1 MIIIKKIF
9 IYIVV
14 ILLITVSIN
23 FLVKSRTGNFLI
35 IEIQRSYENQEDL
48 SENFKENYKSKLSHI
63 NDISNKEFIL
73 GYTDLNIYNNYEEAK
88 THFKE
93 VLNKRDRYTSKFALL
108 YSYGFMSELNMKN
121 GNIKKAIENARYG
134 FELLTP
140 KDYTN
145 YKVTLWNIFRP
156 VLTTKEGRELALNS
170 YNKIKEHENLLNKE
184 SKLYLYKRL
193 SNLNILTYRYVY
205 AIENNLELVVL
216 ASDMNRHADVN
227 RATIDLGVLAR
238 QLGEYET
245 ASKIISYCDNQ
256 KIKNIEE
263 RADLEIYKYINLAEI
278 EIILKDYTKA
288 NEYIN
293 NIDKYE
299 KYVIPEK
306 LDDIRA
312 LKYII
317 KSRIYTENNNLK
329 ESRKW
334 IDKAKGI
341 LDEDK
346 VVFYIDKNT
355 EYNIALG
362 ELEFKEHK
370 LSKAEDSFKR
380 ALKLAEDTQ
389 NGECIE
395 KSLKSLYN
403 IYGTRGDVTSQREYG
418 RKIVEFK
425 DVVNKHFAKTYYKNA
440 IYKYKEGIANKENK
454 NIKARN
460 LLLWI
465 LIIILITILFLFNIY
480 PRIVNMLNKSKIR
493 KYLIG
498 DKYILN
504 YQPIVNPKNNNIVGF
519 EALIRL
525 KLKNKIFM
533 PNNIIKDMEKSN
545 MLGEVSLWILNKI
558 LEDYKEISKIRDVI
572 DGFYISMN
580 ISLKEIEN
588 EYIIV
593 NLIEKLRNSG
603 IEEKSICIE
612 ITEDTYYQSQIR
624 VKNNIDKLRK
634 AGFLIALDDLGV
646 EYSNIAILE
655 RFKFDIIKLD
665 KYFIDDITNSDI
677 KRTVIDTADYLSY
690 TKNKTIVVEG
700 VEEKRQMEII
710 RNTVSN
716 KMYIQGYFY
725 SKPLILAELKTL
737 KIKKA

>member
-14 ILLITVSIN
+14 ILLITVSII

-121 GNIKKAIENARYG
+121 GNIKKAIENARDG

-293 NIDKYE
+293 NINKYE

-341 LDEDK
+341 LDEDR

-362 ELEFKEHK
+362 ELEFKEHN

-418 RKIVEFK
+418 MKIVEFK

-603 IEEKSICIE
+603 IEKKSICIE

>member
-9 IYIVV
+9 TYIVV

-48 SENFKENYKSKLSHI
+48 SENFKGNYKSKLSHI
-63 NDISNKEFIL
+63 NNVSNKEFIL

-121 GNIKKAIENARYG
+121 GNIKKAIENARDG

-145 YKVTLWNIFRP
+145 YKVTLWNVFRP

-170 YNKIKEHENLLNKE
+170 YNKIKKHENLLNKE

-193 SNLNILTYRYVY
+193 SNLNILAYRYVY

-216 ASDMNRHADVN
+216 ASDMNRYADVN

-256 KIKNIEE
+256 KIKNVEE

-278 EIILKDYTKA
+278 EIILKNYTKA

-334 IDKAKGI
+334 INKAKGI
-341 LDEDK
+341 LDKDK

-355 EYNIALG
+355 EYYIALG
-362 ELEFKEHK
+362 ELEFKEHN
-370 LSKAEDSFKR
+370 LSKAEESFKR

-403 IYGTRGDVTSQREYG
+403 IYGTRGDLTYQREYG
-418 RKIVEFK
+418 MKIVEFK

-558 LEDYKEISKIRDVI
+558 LEDYKEISEIKDVI

-624 VKNNIDKLRK
+624 VKNNIEKLRK

-646 EYSNIAILE
+646 EYSNVAILE
-655 RFKFDIIKLD
+655 KFKFDIIKLD
-665 KYFIDDITNSDI
+665 KYFIDGITNSDI

-700 VEEKRQMEII
+700 VEERPQMEII

-725 SKPLILAELKTL
+725 SKPLILSELKTL

>member
-1 MIIIKKIF
+1 M
-9 IYIVV
+9 

-35 IEIQRSYENQEDL
+35 IEIQRSYEDQEDL

-63 NDISNKEFIL
+63 NNISNKEFIL

-121 GNIKKAIENARYG
+121 GNIKKAIENARGG
-134 FELLTP
+134 FELLIP

-216 ASDMNRHADVN
+216 ASDMNRYTDVN

-238 QLGEYET
+238 QLGEYDT
-245 ASKIISYCDNQ
+245 ASKIISYCDNK
-256 KIKNIEE
+256 KIKNVEE

-278 EIILKDYTKA
+278 EIILKNYTKA

-355 EYNIALG
+355 EYYIALG
-362 ELEFKEHK
+362 ELEFKEHN
-370 LSKAEDSFKR
+370 LSKAEDRFKR
-380 ALKLAEDTQ
+380 ALKLAEDNQ

-403 IYGTRGDVTSQREYG
+403 IYGTRGDLTYQREYG
-418 RKIVEFK
+418 MKIVEFK

-465 LIIILITILFLFNIY
+465 LIIVLITILFLFNIY

-498 DKYILN
+498 NKYILN

-700 VEEKRQMEII
+700 VEEKPQMEII

-725 SKPLILAELKTL
+725 SKPLILSELKTL

>member
-14 ILLITVSIN
+14 ILLITISIN

-108 YSYGFMSELNMKN
+108 YSYGFMSELNIKN

-346 VVFYIDKNT
+346 VIFYIDKNT

-362 ELEFKEHK
+362 ELEFKEHN
-370 LSKAEDSFKR
+370 LSKAEYSFKR

-418 RKIVEFK
+418 MKIVEFK

>member
-1 MIIIKKIF
+1 M
-9 IYIVV
+9 
-14 ILLITVSIN
+14 
-23 FLVKSRTGNFLI
+23 I

-63 NDISNKEFIL
+63 NDISNKEFVL

-362 ELEFKEHK
+362 ELEFKEHN

-403 IYGTRGDVTSQREYG
+403 IYGTRRDVTSQREYG
-418 RKIVEFK
+418 MKIVEFK

>member
-1 MIIIKKIF
+1 M
-9 IYIVV
+9 V
-14 ILLITVSIN
+14 LLITVSII

-35 IEIQRSYENQEDL
+35 LEIQRSYENQEDL

-63 NDISNKEFIL
+63 NNISNKEFVL

-108 YSYGFMSELNMKN
+108 YSYEFMSELNMKN
-121 GNIKKAIENARYG
+121 GNIKKAIENARDG

-216 ASDMNRHADVN
+216 ASDMNRHVDVN

-238 QLGEYET
+238 QLGEYDT

-256 KIKNIEE
+256 KIKNVEE

-278 EIILKDYTKA
+278 EIILKNYTKA

-293 NIDKYE
+293 NINKYE

-317 KSRIYTENNNLK
+317 KSQIYTENNNLK

-334 IDKAKGI
+334 IDKAKDI

-370 LSKAEDSFKR
+370 LSKAEESFKR

-403 IYGTRGDVTSQREYG
+403 IYGTSGDLTSQREYG
-418 RKIVEFK
+418 MKIVEFK

-493 KYLIG
+493 KYLID

-558 LEDYKEISKIRDVI
+558 LEDYKEISKIRNVI

-725 SKPLILAELKTL
+725 SKPLILSELKTL

>member
-9 IYIVV
+9 TYIVV

-35 IEIQRSYENQEDL
+35 IEIQRSYEDQEDL

-63 NDISNKEFIL
+63 NNISNKEFIL

-121 GNIKKAIENARYG
+121 GNIKKAIENARDG

-145 YKVTLWNIFRP
+145 YKVTLWNVFRP

-170 YNKIKEHENLLNKE
+170 YNKIKKHENLLNKE

-193 SNLNILTYRYVY
+193 SNLNILAYRYVY

-216 ASDMNRHADVN
+216 ASDMNRYADVN

-256 KIKNIEE
+256 KIKNVEE

-278 EIILKDYTKA
+278 EIILKNYTKA

-334 IDKAKGI
+334 INKSKGI
-341 LDEDK
+341 LDKDK

-355 EYNIALG
+355 EYYIALG
-362 ELEFKEHK
+362 ELEFKEHN
-370 LSKAEDSFKR
+370 LSKSEESFKR

-403 IYGTRGDVTSQREYG
+403 IYGTRGDLTYQREYG
-418 RKIVEFK
+418 MKIVEFK

-465 LIIILITILFLFNIY
+465 LIIVLITILFLFNIY

-558 LEDYKEISKIRDVI
+558 LEDYKEISEIKDVI

-624 VKNNIDKLRK
+624 VKNNIEKLRK

-646 EYSNIAILE
+646 EYSNVAILE

-665 KYFIDDITNSDI
+665 KYFIDGITNSDI

-700 VEEKRQMEII
+700 VEERPQMEII

-725 SKPLILAELKTL
+725 SKPLILSELKTL

>member
-1 MIIIKKIF
+1 M
-9 IYIVV
+9 
-14 ILLITVSIN
+14 ITVSII

-48 SENFKENYKSKLSHI
+48 SENFKENYKSKLSYI

-121 GNIKKAIENARYG
+121 GNIKKAIENARDG

-293 NIDKYE
+293 NINKYE

-362 ELEFKEHK
+362 ELEFKEHN

-418 RKIVEFK
+418 MKIVEFK

-504 YQPIVNPKNNNIVGF
+504 YQPIVNPKNNNIIGF

-603 IEEKSICIE
+603 IEKKSICIE

>member
-1 MIIIKKIF
+1 M
-9 IYIVV
+9 
-14 ILLITVSIN
+14 ITVSMI

-48 SENFKENYKSKLSHI
+48 SESFKENYKSKLSDI
-63 NDISNKEFIL
+63 NNISNKEFIL

-108 YSYGFMSELNMKN
+108 YSYGFMSDYNMKN
-121 GNIKKAIENARYG
+121 SNIKKAMEDAKSG
-134 FELLTP
+134 FELINP
-140 KDYTN
+140 KDYIN
-145 YKVTLWNIFRP
+145 YKVVIWNMFRP
-156 VLTTKEGRELALNS
+156 ILTTKEGRELALNS

-184 SKLYLYKRL
+184 SKLHLYKRL

-205 AIENNLELVVL
+205 AIENNLELIVQ
-216 ASDMNRHADVN
+216 ASDMDRYFELN
-227 RATIDLGVLAR
+227 RATIDLGVVVR
-238 QLGEYET
+238 QLGEYGT
-245 ASKIISYCDNQ
+245 ASEIISSCNNQ
-256 KIKNIEE
+256 KIKNQKEQAE
-263 RADLEIYKYINLAEI
+263 LEIYKYINLAEI
-278 EIILKDYTKA
+278 EIILKNYTKA

-293 NIDKYE
+293 KIDKYE
-299 KYVIPEK
+299 EHVISEK
-306 LDDIRA
+306 LDDVRA

-317 KSRIYTENNNLK
+317 KSQIYIENNNLK
-329 ESRKW
+329 EARKY
-334 IDKAKGI
+334 IEKAKGI
-341 LDEDK
+341 LDKDK

-355 EYNIALG
+355 EYYLALG
-362 ELEFKEHK
+362 GLEFKEHK
-370 LSKAEDSFKR
+370 FSKAEESFKR
-380 ALKLAEDTQ
+380 ALKLAKDTQ

-403 IYGTRGDVTSQREYG
+403 IYSASGDLDSQKEYG

-425 DVVNKHFAKTYYKNA
+425 DIVNKSFAKSYYKNA

-454 NIKARN
+454 NIKVRN
-460 LLLWI
+460 LILSI

-493 KYLIG
+493 KYLIE

-504 YQPIVNPKNNNIVGF
+504 YQPIVNPKNNKIVGF

-533 PNNIIKDMEKSN
+533 PDNIIKDMEKSN

-558 LEDYKEISKIRDVI
+558 VEDYKEISKINGVI
-572 DGFYISMN
+572 GGFYISMN

-593 NLIEKLRNSG
+593 NLIEKLKNSG

-624 VKNNIDKLRK
+624 VKNNIDKLRE

-665 KYFIDDITNSDI
+665 KYFIDGITNSDI

>member
-9 IYIVV
+9 TYIVV

-48 SENFKENYKSKLSHI
+48 SENFKGNYKSKLSHI
-63 NDISNKEFIL
+63 NNVSNKEFIL

-121 GNIKKAIENARYG
+121 GNIKKAIENARDG

-145 YKVTLWNIFRP
+145 YKVTLWNVFRP

-170 YNKIKEHENLLNKE
+170 YNKIKKHENLLNKE

-193 SNLNILTYRYVY
+193 SNLNILAYRYVY

-216 ASDMNRHADVN
+216 ASDMNRYADVN

-256 KIKNIEE
+256 KIKNVEE

-278 EIILKDYTKA
+278 EIILKNYTKA

-334 IDKAKGI
+334 INKAKGI
-341 LDEDK
+341 LDKDK

-355 EYNIALG
+355 EYYIALG
-362 ELEFKEHK
+362 ELEFKEHN
-370 LSKAEDSFKR
+370 LSKSEESFKR

-403 IYGTRGDVTSQREYG
+403 IYGTRGDLTYQREYG
-418 RKIVEFK
+418 MKIVEFK

-558 LEDYKEISKIRDVI
+558 LEDYKEISEIKDVI

-624 VKNNIDKLRK
+624 VKNNIEKLRK

-646 EYSNIAILE
+646 EYSNVAILE
-655 RFKFDIIKLD
+655 KFKFDIIKLD
-665 KYFIDDITNSDI
+665 KYFIDGITNSDI

-700 VEEKRQMEII
+700 VEERPQMEII

-725 SKPLILAELKTL
+725 SKPLILSELKTL

>member
-278 EIILKDYTKA
+278 EIILKNYTKA
-288 NEYIN
+288 IESIN
-293 NIDKYE
+293 NMDKHE
-299 KYVIPEK
+299 KYVSPEK

-362 ELEFKEHK
+362 ELEFKAHN
-370 LSKAEDSFKR
+370 LSKAEYSFKR

-418 RKIVEFK
+418 MKIVEFK

>member
-9 IYIVV
+9 TYIVV
-14 ILLITVSIN
+14 VLLITVSII

-35 IEIQRSYENQEDL
+35 LEIQRSYENQEDL

-63 NDISNKEFIL
+63 NNISNKEFVL

-108 YSYGFMSELNMKN
+108 YSYEFMSELNMKN
-121 GNIKKAIENARYG
+121 GNIKKAIENARDG

-216 ASDMNRHADVN
+216 ASDMNRHVDVN

-238 QLGEYET
+238 QLGEYDT

-256 KIKNIEE
+256 KIKNVEE

-278 EIILKDYTKA
+278 EIILKNYTKA

-293 NIDKYE
+293 NINKYE

-317 KSRIYTENNNLK
+317 KSQIYTENNNLK

-334 IDKAKGI
+334 IDKAKDI

-370 LSKAEDSFKR
+370 LSKAEESFKR

-403 IYGTRGDVTSQREYG
+403 IYGTSGDLTSQREYG
-418 RKIVEFK
+418 MKIVEFK

-493 KYLIG
+493 KYLID

-558 LEDYKEISKIRDVI
+558 LEDYKEISKIRNVI

-725 SKPLILAELKTL
+725 SKPLILSELKTL

>member
-9 IYIVV
+9 TYIVV

-35 IEIQRSYENQEDL
+35 IEIQRSYEDQEDL

-63 NDISNKEFIL
+63 NNISNKEFIL

-121 GNIKKAIENARYG
+121 GNIKKAIENARGG
-134 FELLTP
+134 FELLIP

-184 SKLYLYKRL
+184 SKLYLYKRI

-216 ASDMNRHADVN
+216 ASDMNRYTDVN

-238 QLGEYET
+238 QLGEYDT
-245 ASKIISYCDNQ
+245 ASKIISYCDNK
-256 KIKNIEE
+256 KIKNVEE

-278 EIILKDYTKA
+278 EIILKNYTKA

-355 EYNIALG
+355 EYYIALG
-362 ELEFKEHK
+362 ELEFKEHN
-370 LSKAEDSFKR
+370 LSKAEDRFKR
-380 ALKLAEDTQ
+380 ALKLAEDNQ

-403 IYGTRGDVTSQREYG
+403 IYGTRGDLTYQREYG
-418 RKIVEFK
+418 MKIVEFK

-465 LIIILITILFLFNIY
+465 LIIVLITILFLFNIY

-498 DKYILN
+498 NKYILN

-700 VEEKRQMEII
+700 VEEKPQMEII

-725 SKPLILAELKTL
+725 SKPLILSELKTL

>member
-9 IYIVV
+9 TYIVV

-48 SENFKENYKSKLSHI
+48 SENFKGNYKSKLSHI
-63 NDISNKEFIL
+63 NNVSNKEFIL

-121 GNIKKAIENARYG
+121 GNIKKAIENARDG

-145 YKVTLWNIFRP
+145 YKVTLWNVFRP

-170 YNKIKEHENLLNKE
+170 YNKIKKHENLLNKE

-193 SNLNILTYRYVY
+193 SNLNILAYRYVY

-216 ASDMNRHADVN
+216 ASDMNRYADVN

-256 KIKNIEE
+256 KIKNVEE
-263 RADLEIYKYINLAEI
+263 RADLETYKYINLAEI
-278 EIILKDYTKA
+278 EIILKNYIKA

-334 IDKAKGI
+334 INKAKGI
-341 LDEDK
+341 LDKDK

-355 EYNIALG
+355 EYYIALG
-362 ELEFKEHK
+362 ELEFKEHN
-370 LSKAEDSFKR
+370 LSKSEESFKR

-389 NGECIE
+389 NGEYIE

-403 IYGTRGDVTSQREYG
+403 IYGTRGDLTYQREYG
-418 RKIVEFK
+418 MKIVEFK

-558 LEDYKEISKIRDVI
+558 LEDYKEISEIKDVI

-624 VKNNIDKLRK
+624 VKNNIEKLRK

-646 EYSNIAILE
+646 EYSNVAILE
-655 RFKFDIIKLD
+655 KFKFDIIKLD
-665 KYFIDDITNSDI
+665 KYFIDGITNSDI

-700 VEEKRQMEII
+700 VEERPQMEII

-725 SKPLILAELKTL
+725 SKPLILSELKTL

>member
-9 IYIVV
+9 TYIVV
-14 ILLITVSIN
+14 ILLITVSII

-48 SENFKENYKSKLSHI
+48 SENFKENYKSKLNHI
-63 NDISNKEFIL
+63 NNISNKEFVL
-73 GYTDLNIYNNYEEAK
+73 GYTDLNIYNNYEKAK

-121 GNIKKAIENARYG
+121 GNIKKAIENVRNG

-216 ASDMNRHADVN
+216 ASDMNRYTDVN

-238 QLGEYET
+238 QLGEYDT
-245 ASKIISYCDNQ
+245 ASKIISYCDNK
-256 KIKNIEE
+256 KIKNVEE

-278 EIILKDYTKA
+278 EIILKNYTKA

-334 IDKAKGI
+334 VDKAKGI

-355 EYNIALG
+355 EYYIALG
-362 ELEFKEHK
+362 ELEFKEHN

-380 ALKLAEDTQ
+380 ALKLAEDNQ

-403 IYGTRGDVTSQREYG
+403 IYGTRGDLTYQREYG
-418 RKIVEFK
+418 MKIVEFK

-465 LIIILITILFLFNIY
+465 LIIVLITILFLFNIY

-498 DKYILN
+498 NKYILN

-725 SKPLILAELKTL
+725 SKPLILSELKTL

>member
-9 IYIVV
+9 TYIVV
-14 ILLITVSIN
+14 ILLVTVSIN

-35 IEIQRSYENQEDL
+35 IEIQRSYENQGDL

-63 NDISNKEFIL
+63 NNVSNKEFIL

-93 VLNKRDRYTSKFALL
+93 VLNKRDIYTSKFALL

-121 GNIKKAIENARYG
+121 GNIKKAIENARDG
-134 FELLTP
+134 FELLNP
-140 KDYTN
+140 KDYTD

-184 SKLYLYKRL
+184 SKLYLYKSL
-193 SNLNILTYRYVY
+193 SNLNILAYRYVY

-216 ASDMNRHADVN
+216 ASDMNRYADVN

-256 KIKNIEE
+256 KIKNVEE

-278 EIILKDYTKA
+278 EIILKNYTKA

-334 IDKAKGI
+334 INKAKGI
-341 LDEDK
+341 LDKDK

-355 EYNIALG
+355 EYYIALG
-362 ELEFKEHK
+362 ELEFKEHN
-370 LSKAEDSFKR
+370 LSKSEESFKR

-403 IYGTRGDVTSQREYG
+403 IYGTRGDLTYQREYG
-418 RKIVEFK
+418 MKIVEFK

-558 LEDYKEISKIRDVI
+558 LEDYKEISEIKDVI

-624 VKNNIDKLRK
+624 VKNNIEKLRK

-646 EYSNIAILE
+646 EYSNVAILE
-655 RFKFDIIKLD
+655 KFKFDIIKLD
-665 KYFIDDITNSDI
+665 KYFIDGITNSDI

-700 VEEKRQMEII
+700 VEERPQMEII

-725 SKPLILAELKTL
+725 SKPLILSELKTL

>member
-9 IYIVV
+9 TYIVV

-48 SENFKENYKSKLSHI
+48 SENFKGNYKSKLSHI
-63 NDISNKEFIL
+63 NNVSNKEFIL

-121 GNIKKAIENARYG
+121 GNIKKAIENARDG

-145 YKVTLWNIFRP
+145 YKVTLWNVFRP

-170 YNKIKEHENLLNKE
+170 YNKIKKHENLLNKE

-193 SNLNILTYRYVY
+193 SNLNILAYRYVY

-216 ASDMNRHADVN
+216 ASDMNRYADVN

-256 KIKNIEE
+256 KIKNVEE
-263 RADLEIYKYINLAEI
+263 RADLETYKYINLAEI
-278 EIILKDYTKA
+278 EIILKNYIKA

-334 IDKAKGI
+334 INKAKGI
-341 LDEDK
+341 LDKDK

-355 EYNIALG
+355 EYYIALG

-370 LSKAEDSFKR
+370 LSKAEESFKR

-403 IYGTRGDVTSQREYG
+403 IYGTRGDLTYQREYG
-418 RKIVEFK
+418 MKIVEFK

-558 LEDYKEISKIRDVI
+558 LEDYKEISEIKDVI

-624 VKNNIDKLRK
+624 VKNNIEKLRK

-646 EYSNIAILE
+646 EYSNVAILE
-655 RFKFDIIKLD
+655 KFKFDIIKLD
-665 KYFIDDITNSDI
+665 KYFIDGITNSDI

-700 VEEKRQMEII
+700 VEERPQMEII

-725 SKPLILAELKTL
+725 SKPLILSELKTL

>member
-9 IYIVV
+9 TYIVV

-48 SENFKENYKSKLSHI
+48 SENFKGNYKSKLSHI
-63 NDISNKEFIL
+63 NNVSNKEFIL

-121 GNIKKAIENARYG
+121 GNIKKAIENARDG

-145 YKVTLWNIFRP
+145 YKVTLWNVFRP

-170 YNKIKEHENLLNKE
+170 YNKIKKHENLLNKE

-193 SNLNILTYRYVY
+193 SNLNILAYRYVY

-216 ASDMNRHADVN
+216 ASDMNRYADVN

-256 KIKNIEE
+256 KIKNVEE
-263 RADLEIYKYINLAEI
+263 RADLETYKYINLAEI
-278 EIILKDYTKA
+278 EIILKNYIKA

-334 IDKAKGI
+334 INKAKGI
-341 LDEDK
+341 LDKDK

-355 EYNIALG
+355 EYYIALG
-362 ELEFKEHK
+362 ELEFKEHN
-370 LSKAEDSFKR
+370 LSKSEESFKR

-403 IYGTRGDVTSQREYG
+403 IYGTRGDLTYQREYG
-418 RKIVEFK
+418 MKIVEFK

-558 LEDYKEISKIRDVI
+558 LEDYKEISEIKDVI

-624 VKNNIDKLRK
+624 VKNNIEKLRK

-646 EYSNIAILE
+646 EYSNVAILE
-655 RFKFDIIKLD
+655 KFKFDIIKLD
-665 KYFIDDITNSDI
+665 KYFIDGITNSDI

-700 VEEKRQMEII
+700 VEERPQMEII

-725 SKPLILAELKTL
+725 SKPLILSELKTL

>member
-1 MIIIKKIF
+1 M
-9 IYIVV
+9 

-63 NDISNKEFIL
+63 NDISNKEFVL

-362 ELEFKEHK
+362 ELEFKEHN

-403 IYGTRGDVTSQREYG
+403 IYGTRRDVTSQREYG
-418 RKIVEFK
+418 MKIVEFK

>member
-9 IYIVV
+9 TYIVV

-35 IEIQRSYENQEDL
+35 IEIQRSYEDQEDL
-48 SENFKENYKSKLSHI
+48 SENFKGNYKSKLSHI
-63 NDISNKEFIL
+63 NNVSNKEFIL

-121 GNIKKAIENARYG
+121 GNIKKAIENARDG

-145 YKVTLWNIFRP
+145 YKVTLWNVFRP

-170 YNKIKEHENLLNKE
+170 YNKIKKHENLLNKE

-193 SNLNILTYRYVY
+193 SNLNILAYRYVY

-216 ASDMNRHADVN
+216 ASDMNRYADVN

-256 KIKNIEE
+256 KIKNVEE

-278 EIILKDYTKA
+278 EIILKNYTKA

-334 IDKAKGI
+334 INKAKGI
-341 LDEDK
+341 LDKDK

-355 EYNIALG
+355 EYYIALG
-362 ELEFKEHK
+362 ELEFKEHN
-370 LSKAEDSFKR
+370 LSKSEESFKR

-403 IYGTRGDVTSQREYG
+403 IYGTRGDLTYQREYG
-418 RKIVEFK
+418 MKIVEFK

-465 LIIILITILFLFNIY
+465 LIIVLITILFLFNIY

-498 DKYILN
+498 NKYILN

-665 KYFIDDITNSDI
+665 KYFIDGITNSDI

-700 VEEKRQMEII
+700 VEEKPQMEII

-725 SKPLILAELKTL
+725 SKPLILSELKTL

>member
-9 IYIVV
+9 TYIVV

-48 SENFKENYKSKLSHI
+48 SENFKGNYKSKLSHI
-63 NDISNKEFIL
+63 NNVSNKEFIL

-121 GNIKKAIENARYG
+121 GNIKKAIENARDG

-145 YKVTLWNIFRP
+145 YKVTLWNVFRP

-170 YNKIKEHENLLNKE
+170 YNKIKKHENLLNKE

-193 SNLNILTYRYVY
+193 SNLNILAYRYVY

-216 ASDMNRHADVN
+216 ASDMNRYADVN

-256 KIKNIEE
+256 KIKNVEE
-263 RADLEIYKYINLAEI
+263 RADLETYKYINLAEI
-278 EIILKDYTKA
+278 EIILKNYIKA

-334 IDKAKGI
+334 INKAKGI
-341 LDEDK
+341 LDKDK

-355 EYNIALG
+355 EYYIALG
-362 ELEFKEHK
+362 ELEFKEHN
-370 LSKAEDSFKR
+370 LSKSEESFKR

-403 IYGTRGDVTSQREYG
+403 IYGTRGDLTYQREYG
-418 RKIVEFK
+418 MKIVEFK

-558 LEDYKEISKIRDVI
+558 LEDYKEISEIKDVI

-624 VKNNIDKLRK
+624 VKNNIEKLRK

-646 EYSNIAILE
+646 EYSNVAILE
-655 RFKFDIIKLD
+655 KFKFDIIKLD
-665 KYFIDDITNSDI
+665 KYFIDGITNSDI

-700 VEEKRQMEII
+700 VEERPQMEII

-716 KMYIQGYFY
+716 KMYIQGYLY
-725 SKPLILAELKTL
+725 SKPLILSELKTL

>member
-9 IYIVV
+9 TYIVV

-48 SENFKENYKSKLSHI
+48 SENFKGNYKSKLSHI
-63 NDISNKEFIL
+63 NNVSNKEFIL

-121 GNIKKAIENARYG
+121 GNIKKAIENARDG

-145 YKVTLWNIFRP
+145 YKVTLWNVFRP

-170 YNKIKEHENLLNKE
+170 YNKIKKHENLLNKE

-193 SNLNILTYRYVY
+193 SNLNILAYRYVY

-216 ASDMNRHADVN
+216 ASDMNRYADVN

-256 KIKNIEE
+256 KIKNVEE

-278 EIILKDYTKA
+278 EIILKNYTKA

-334 IDKAKGI
+334 INKAKGI
-341 LDEDK
+341 LDKDK

-355 EYNIALG
+355 EYYIALG
-362 ELEFKEHK
+362 ELEFKEHN
-370 LSKAEDSFKR
+370 LSKSEESFKR

-403 IYGTRGDVTSQREYG
+403 IYGTRGDLTYQREYG
-418 RKIVEFK
+418 MKIVEFK

-504 YQPIVNPKNNNIVGF
+504 YQPIINPKNNNIVGF

-558 LEDYKEISKIRDVI
+558 LEDYKEISEIKDVI

-624 VKNNIDKLRK
+624 VKNNIEKLRK

-646 EYSNIAILE
+646 EYSNVAILE
-655 RFKFDIIKLD
+655 KFKFDIIKLD
-665 KYFIDDITNSDI
+665 KYFIDGITNSDI

-700 VEEKRQMEII
+700 VEERPQMEII

-725 SKPLILAELKTL
+725 SKPLILSELKTL

>member
-9 IYIVV
+9 TYIVV
-14 ILLITVSIN
+14 VLLITVSII

-35 IEIQRSYENQEDL
+35 LEIQRSYENQEDL

-63 NDISNKEFIL
+63 NNISNKEFVL

-121 GNIKKAIENARYG
+121 GNIKKAIENARDG

-193 SNLNILTYRYVY
+193 SNLNILTYRYMY

-216 ASDMNRHADVN
+216 ASDMNRHVDVN

-238 QLGEYET
+238 QLGEYDT

-256 KIKNIEE
+256 KIKNVEE

-278 EIILKDYTKA
+278 EIILKNYTKA

-293 NIDKYE
+293 NINKYE

-317 KSRIYTENNNLK
+317 KSQIYTENNNLK

-334 IDKAKGI
+334 IDKAKDI

-370 LSKAEDSFKR
+370 LSKAEESFKR

-403 IYGTRGDVTSQREYG
+403 IYGTSGDLTSQREYG
-418 RKIVEFK
+418 MKIVEFK

-493 KYLIG
+493 KYLID

-558 LEDYKEISKIRDVI
+558 LEDYKEISKIRNVI

-725 SKPLILAELKTL
+725 SKPLILSELKTL

>member
-1 MIIIKKIF
+1 M
-9 IYIVV
+9 V
-14 ILLITVSIN
+14 TVSIN

-48 SENFKENYKSKLSHI
+48 SESFKENYKSKLSKI
-63 NDISNKEFIL
+63 NNISNKEFVL

-88 THFKE
+88 AHFKE
-93 VLNKRDRYTSKFALL
+93 VLNKRDKYTSKFALL
-108 YSYGFMSELNMKN
+108 YSYGFMSDLNMKN
-121 GNIKKAIENARYG
+121 GNIKKAIENARNG

-145 YKVTLWNIFRP
+145 YKVALWNIFRP
-156 VLTTKEGRELALNS
+156 ILTTKEGRELALNS

-184 SKLYLYKRL
+184 DQLHLYKKL

-216 ASDMNRHADVN
+216 ASDMGKQGDIN
-227 RATIDLGVLAR
+227 RATIDLGILAR
-238 QLGEYET
+238 QLGEYGT
-245 ASKIISYCDNQ
+245 ARKIIAYCDNQ
-256 KIKNIEE
+256 KIKNVEE
-263 RADLEIYKYINLAEI
+263 QADLEIYKYINLAEI
-278 EIILKDYTKA
+278 EIILKNYTKA
-288 NEYIN
+288 NEYIY

-329 ESRKW
+329 ESRKC
-334 IDKAKGI
+334 IDKVKNI

-355 EYNIALG
+355 EYYIALG

-370 LSKAEDSFKR
+370 LSKAEESFKR

-395 KSLKSLYN
+395 TSLKSLYN
-403 IYGTRGDVTSQREYG
+403 IYGTMGDLTSQKAYG

-504 YQPIVNPKNNNIVGF
+504 YQPIINPKNNNIVGF

-558 LEDYKEISKIRDVI
+558 LEDYKEISKIKDVI

-665 KYFIDDITNSDI
+665 KYFIDGITNSDI

-700 VEEKRQMEII
+700 VEERPQMEII

-725 SKPLILAELKTL
+725 SKPLILSELKTL

>member
-1 MIIIKKIF
+1 M
-9 IYIVV
+9 
-14 ILLITVSIN
+14 ITVSII

-48 SENFKENYKSKLSHI
+48 SENFKENYKSKLNHI
-63 NDISNKEFIL
+63 NNISNKEFVL
-73 GYTDLNIYNNYEEAK
+73 GYTDLNIYNNYEKAK

-121 GNIKKAIENARYG
+121 GNIKKAIENVRNG

-216 ASDMNRHADVN
+216 ASDMNRYTDVN

-238 QLGEYET
+238 QLGEYDT
-245 ASKIISYCDNQ
+245 ASKIISYCDNK
-256 KIKNIEE
+256 KIKNVEE

-278 EIILKDYTKA
+278 EIILKNYTKA

-334 IDKAKGI
+334 VDKAKGI

-355 EYNIALG
+355 EYYIALG
-362 ELEFKEHK
+362 ELEFKEHN

-380 ALKLAEDTQ
+380 ALKLAEDNQ

-403 IYGTRGDVTSQREYG
+403 IYGTRGDLTYQREYG
-418 RKIVEFK
+418 MKIVEFK

-465 LIIILITILFLFNIY
+465 LIIVLITILFLFNIY

-498 DKYILN
+498 NKYILN

-725 SKPLILAELKTL
+725 SKPLILSELKTL

>member
-9 IYIVV
+9 TYIVV

-35 IEIQRSYENQEDL
+35 IEIQRSYEDQEDL
-48 SENFKENYKSKLSHI
+48 SENFKGNYKSKLSHI
-63 NDISNKEFIL
+63 NNVSNKEFIL

-121 GNIKKAIENARYG
+121 GNIKKAIENARDG

-145 YKVTLWNIFRP
+145 YKVTLWNVFRP

-170 YNKIKEHENLLNKE
+170 YNKIKKHENLLNKE

-193 SNLNILTYRYVY
+193 SNLNILAYRYVY

-216 ASDMNRHADVN
+216 ASDMNRYADVN

-256 KIKNIEE
+256 KIKNVEE

-278 EIILKDYTKA
+278 EIILKNYTKA

-299 KYVIPEK
+299 KYVIPQK

-334 IDKAKGI
+334 INKAKGI
-341 LDEDK
+341 LDKDK

-355 EYNIALG
+355 EYYIALG
-362 ELEFKEHK
+362 ELEFKEHN
-370 LSKAEDSFKR
+370 LSKSEESFKR

-403 IYGTRGDVTSQREYG
+403 IYGTRGDLTYQREYG
-418 RKIVEFK
+418 MKIVEFK

-465 LIIILITILFLFNIY
+465 LIIVLITILFLFNIY

-498 DKYILN
+498 NKYILN

-665 KYFIDDITNSDI
+665 KYFIDGITNSDI

-700 VEEKRQMEII
+700 VEEKPQMEII

-725 SKPLILAELKTL
+725 SKPLILSELKTL

>member
-1 MIIIKKIF
+1 M
-9 IYIVV
+9 
-14 ILLITVSIN
+14 ILLITVSII

-48 SENFKENYKSKLSHI
+48 SENFKENYKSKLNHI
-63 NDISNKEFIL
+63 NNISNKEFVL
-73 GYTDLNIYNNYEEAK
+73 GYTDLNIYNNYEKAK

-121 GNIKKAIENARYG
+121 GNIKKAIENVRNG

-216 ASDMNRHADVN
+216 ASDMNRYTDVN

-238 QLGEYET
+238 QLGEYDT
-245 ASKIISYCDNQ
+245 ASKIISYCDNK
-256 KIKNIEE
+256 KIKNVEE

-278 EIILKDYTKA
+278 EIILKNYTKA

-334 IDKAKGI
+334 VDKAKGI

-355 EYNIALG
+355 EYYIALG
-362 ELEFKEHK
+362 ELEFKEHN

-380 ALKLAEDTQ
+380 ALKLAEDNQ

-403 IYGTRGDVTSQREYG
+403 IYGTRGDLTYQREYG
-418 RKIVEFK
+418 MKIVEFK

-465 LIIILITILFLFNIY
+465 LIIVLITILFLFNIY

-498 DKYILN
+498 NKYILN

-725 SKPLILAELKTL
+725 SKPLILSELKTL

>member
-1 MIIIKKIF
+1 M
-9 IYIVV
+9 
-14 ILLITVSIN
+14 ITVSIN

-35 IEIQRSYENQEDL
+35 IEIQRSYEDQEDL
-48 SENFKENYKSKLSHI
+48 SENFKGNYKSKLSHI
-63 NDISNKEFIL
+63 NNVSNKEFIL

-121 GNIKKAIENARYG
+121 GNIKKAIENARDG

-145 YKVTLWNIFRP
+145 YKVTLWNVFRP

-170 YNKIKEHENLLNKE
+170 YNKIKKHENLLNKE

-193 SNLNILTYRYVY
+193 SNLNILAYRYVY

-216 ASDMNRHADVN
+216 ASDMNRYADVN

-256 KIKNIEE
+256 KIKNVEE

-278 EIILKDYTKA
+278 EIILKNYTKA

-334 IDKAKGI
+334 INKAKGI
-341 LDEDK
+341 LDKDK

-355 EYNIALG
+355 EYYIALG
-362 ELEFKEHK
+362 ELEFKEHN
-370 LSKAEDSFKR
+370 LSKSEESFKR

-403 IYGTRGDVTSQREYG
+403 IYGTRGDLTYQREYG
-418 RKIVEFK
+418 MKIVEFK

-465 LIIILITILFLFNIY
+465 LIIVLITILFLFNIY

-498 DKYILN
+498 NKYILN

-665 KYFIDDITNSDI
+665 KYFIDGITNSDI

-700 VEEKRQMEII
+700 VEEKPQMEII

-725 SKPLILAELKTL
+725 SKPLILSELKTL

>member
-63 NDISNKEFIL
+63 NDISNKEFII

-278 EIILKDYTKA
+278 EIILKNYTKA

-362 ELEFKEHK
+362 ELEFKAHN
-370 LSKAEDSFKR
+370 LSKAEYSFKR

-418 RKIVEFK
+418 MKIVEFK

-440 IYKYKEGIANKENK
+440 IYKYKERIANKENK

>member
-1 MIIIKKIF
+1 M
-9 IYIVV
+9 
-14 ILLITVSIN
+14 ITVSIN

-48 SENFKENYKSKLSHI
+48 SENFKGNYKSKLSHI
-63 NDISNKEFIL
+63 NNVSNKEFIL

-121 GNIKKAIENARYG
+121 GNIKKAIENARDG

-145 YKVTLWNIFRP
+145 YKVTLWNVFRP

-170 YNKIKEHENLLNKE
+170 YNKIKKHENLLNKE

-193 SNLNILTYRYVY
+193 SNLNILAYRYVY

-216 ASDMNRHADVN
+216 ASDMNRYADVN

-256 KIKNIEE
+256 KIKNVEE
-263 RADLEIYKYINLAEI
+263 RADLETYKYINLAEI
-278 EIILKDYTKA
+278 EIILKNYIKA

-334 IDKAKGI
+334 INKAKGI
-341 LDEDK
+341 LDKDK

-355 EYNIALG
+355 EYYIALG
-362 ELEFKEHK
+362 ELEFKEHN
-370 LSKAEDSFKR
+370 LSKSEESFKR

-389 NGECIE
+389 NGEYIE

-403 IYGTRGDVTSQREYG
+403 IYGTRGDLTYQREYG
-418 RKIVEFK
+418 MKIVEFK

-558 LEDYKEISKIRDVI
+558 LEDYKEISEIKDVI

-624 VKNNIDKLRK
+624 VKNNIEKLRK

-646 EYSNIAILE
+646 EYSNVAILE
-655 RFKFDIIKLD
+655 KFKFDIIKLD
-665 KYFIDDITNSDI
+665 KYFIDGITNSDI

-700 VEEKRQMEII
+700 VEERPQMEII

-725 SKPLILAELKTL
+725 SKPLILSELKTL

>member
-14 ILLITVSIN
+14 ILLITVSII
-23 FLVKSRTGNFLI
+23 FFVKSRTGNFLI

-48 SENFKENYKSKLSHI
+48 SENFRENYKSKLSHI
-63 NDISNKEFIL
+63 NNISNKEFIL
-73 GYTDLNIYNNYEEAK
+73 GYTDLNIYNNYEKAK

-121 GNIKKAIENARYG
+121 GNIKKAIENARDG
-134 FELLTP
+134 FELLTT

-145 YKVTLWNIFRP
+145 YKVTLWNVFRP
-156 VLTTKEGRELALNS
+156 VLTNKEGRELALNS

-238 QLGEYET
+238 QLGEYDT
-245 ASKIISYCDNQ
+245 ASKIISYCDNK
-256 KIKNIEE
+256 KIKNVEK

-278 EIILKDYTKA
+278 EIILKNYTKA

-355 EYNIALG
+355 EYYIALG
-362 ELEFKEHK
+362 ELEFKEHN

-380 ALKLAEDTQ
+380 ALKLAEDNQ

-403 IYGTRGDVTSQREYG
+403 IYGTRGDLTSQREYG
-418 RKIVEFK
+418 MKIVEFK

-504 YQPIVNPKNNNIVGF
+504 YQPIINPKNNNIVGF

-558 LEDYKEISKIRDVI
+558 LEDYKEISEIKDVI

-665 KYFIDDITNSDI
+665 KYFIDGITNSDI

-700 VEEKRQMEII
+700 VEERPQMEII

-725 SKPLILAELKTL
+725 SKPLILSELKTL

>member
-63 NDISNKEFIL
+63 NDISNKEFVL

-362 ELEFKEHK
+362 ELEFKEHN

-403 IYGTRGDVTSQREYG
+403 IYGTRRDVTSQREYG
-418 RKIVEFK
+418 MKIVEFK

>member
-9 IYIVV
+9 TYIVV

-48 SENFKENYKSKLSHI
+48 SENFKGNYKSKLSHI
-63 NDISNKEFIL
+63 NNVSNKEFIL

-121 GNIKKAIENARYG
+121 GNIKKAIENARDG

-145 YKVTLWNIFRP
+145 YKVTLWNVFRP

-170 YNKIKEHENLLNKE
+170 YNKIKKHENLLNKE

-193 SNLNILTYRYVY
+193 SNLNILAYRYVY

-216 ASDMNRHADVN
+216 ASDMNRYADVN

-256 KIKNIEE
+256 KIKNVEE
-263 RADLEIYKYINLAEI
+263 RADLETYKYINLAEI
-278 EIILKDYTKA
+278 EIILKNYIKA

-334 IDKAKGI
+334 INKAKGI
-341 LDEDK
+341 LDKDK

-355 EYNIALG
+355 EYYIALG
-362 ELEFKEHK
+362 ELEFKEHN
-370 LSKAEDSFKR
+370 LSKSEESFKR

-403 IYGTRGDVTSQREYG
+403 IYGTMGDLTSQREYG

-558 LEDYKEISKIRDVI
+558 LEDYKEISEIKDVI

-624 VKNNIDKLRK
+624 VKNNIEKLRK

-646 EYSNIAILE
+646 EYSNVAILE
-655 RFKFDIIKLD
+655 KFKFDIIKLD
-665 KYFIDDITNSDI
+665 KYFIDGITNSDI

-700 VEEKRQMEII
+700 VEERPQMEII

-725 SKPLILAELKTL
+725 SKPLILSELKTL

>member
-9 IYIVV
+9 TYIVV

-35 IEIQRSYENQEDL
+35 IEIQRSYEDQEDL

-63 NDISNKEFIL
+63 NNISNKEFIL

-121 GNIKKAIENARYG
+121 GNIKKAIENARGG

-216 ASDMNRHADVN
+216 ASDMNRYTDVN

-238 QLGEYET
+238 QLGEYDT
-245 ASKIISYCDNQ
+245 ASKIISYCDNK
-256 KIKNIEE
+256 KIKNVEE

-278 EIILKDYTKA
+278 EIILKNYTKA

-355 EYNIALG
+355 EYYIALG
-362 ELEFKEHK
+362 ELEFKEHN
-370 LSKAEDSFKR
+370 LSKAEDRFKR
-380 ALKLAEDTQ
+380 ALKLAEDNQ

-403 IYGTRGDVTSQREYG
+403 IYGTRGDLTYQREYG
-418 RKIVEFK
+418 MKIVEFK

-465 LIIILITILFLFNIY
+465 LIIVLITILFLFNIY

-498 DKYILN
+498 NKYILN

-700 VEEKRQMEII
+700 VEEKPQMEII

-725 SKPLILAELKTL
+725 SKPLILSELKTL

>member
-362 ELEFKEHK
+362 ELEFKEHN

-418 RKIVEFK
+418 MKIVEFK